1 MDNVFVLYTCYT
13 DAENEPCIYVSVYSD
28 IEKAKAA
35 LEVVKNNTKREI
47 DVIIRDA
54 EKELSLDDFTF
65 EENERSYVVRN
76 DDGDD
81 YWEAYILEEKVQ

>member
-54 EKELSLDDFTF
+54 EKE
-65 EENERSYVVRN
+65 
-76 DDGDD
+76 
-81 YWEAYILEEKVQ
+81 